1 MGSCLAAPEVDTSG
15 DSGSQ
20 GSKEAK
26 HILVTGGNSGI
37 GLALCKLLV
46 TGTKPASEYPTP
58 VPPACYVYM
67 GARDPKKGQAAM
79 KSITDQFP
87 DAASKMEVLQ
97 IDVGDDASCSAAA
110 ATLQAKGVRLYALV
124 NNAGLG
130 LGQEEAASAT
140 TEKILNVNLLGPKR
154 VTEAMVGLIDPTEG
168 RIVNTS
174 SGVASM
180 YLKGQSASLKA
191 TLSNP
196 EITFEELN
204 VTVKAQVAA
213 GNVGMGNG
221 YGLSKAALNALTL
234 IQAKTYPNLK
244 VVCLSPGFIA
254 TPMAQRF
261 GAKIPPEGG
270 CVSSL
275 VCLFKPVTSGYYY
288 GSDGLRGPF
297 TMTRDPGTPEYK
309 GEADPDPKVYN
320 K

>member
-1 MGSCLAAPEVDTSG
+1 M
-15 DSGSQ
+15 
-20 GSKEAK
+20 AK

-37 GLALCKLLV
+37 GLALCKLLA
-46 TGTKPASEYPTP
+46 TSTQPDSEHPTP

-67 GARDPKKGQAAM
+67 GARDPAKGQAAM
-79 KSITDQFP
+79 KSITDKFP

-110 ATLQAKGVRLYALV
+110 EALKAKGIKLYAVV

-130 LGQEEAASAT
+130 LGQEEAASADA
-140 TEKILNVNLLGPKR
+140 EKILNINLFGPKR
-154 VTEAMVGLIDPTEG
+154 VTEAMVGLIDPMEG

-180 YLKGQSASLKA
+180 YMKAQSASLKA

-196 EITFEELN
+196 DITIEELRA
-204 VTVKAQVAA
+204 TVKEQVEA
-213 GNVGMGNG
+213 GNLGMGNG

-254 TPMAQRF
+254 TPMAAKF

-275 VCLFKPVTSGYYY
+275 VCLFNSVTSGFYY

-297 TMTRDPGTPEYK
+297 TMTRDPGMPEYK